1 MRSIPPR
8 VKINFFPKVSVAV
21 LFFFCILFI
30 GGCASL
36 NGWLKNNTASGQNKA
51 DSEQKSESAEA
62 AAAND
67 SEIRFLPLMPP
78 GSETDSQDKSEA
90 GPETL
95 AETESQED
103 PGAGSDMAAHIPP
116 QNNGIQSRFD
126 KSLEFYQ
133 ASQEYWQ
140 QGELESALDALDKAY
155 AMINNIET
163 GDAPKFS
170 QQKDDLRYM
179 ISKRILEI
187 YASRYT
193 TVKGNHNAIQL
204 VMNEHVEDEINRY
217 TTGPA
222 RRFFINAYRRSGK
235 YRPHIVK
242 KLEEAGIPEE
252 LSWLPLVESGFKT
265 KALSSARALGMWQFI
280 ASTGYKF
287 GLKRNRYID
296 GRLDPYKSTQ
306 AAIDYLKELHEI
318 FGDWKTALAAY
329 NCGAGRVLHVIRSQN
344 INYLDDFWDLYQQL
358 PLETARYVPK
368 FIATLHILN
377 NMEKYGMG
385 DIEVDPPMAFETVKI
400 EKQASLKDIA
410 RAIDTTEE
418 KLMELNPELRY
429 KVLPDETYKLNVPP
443 EKKETLL
450 AKIDQIEEYYQSPH
464 NITHHRV
471 RPGESLSAI
480 AGRYNTTV
488 KKICWYNNIYRKD
501 YVVAGQRLKIPQAG
515 TYAAR
520 GKAEEPP
527 RIINYRVKRG
537 DSLWVLAKRYN
548 TTTKKI
554 QEINNLN
561 SVNLHIGQ
569 KIKIPSG
576 ERADLEIY
584 RVKKGDSPYTIAK
597 RHDMNVN
604 RLLRINQLSKS
615 ARIHPG
621 QTLYVE

>member
-1 MRSIPPR
+1 MRSIPLC
-8 VKINFFPKVSVAV
+8 VKINFSPKFPIAV
-21 LFFFCILFI
+21 LFFFSILFI

-36 NGWLKNNTASGQNKA
+36 NGWLNNNAASGQNKT
-51 DSEQKSESAEA
+51 DSEQKSASAE
-62 AAAND
+62 D
-67 SEIRFLPLMPP
+67 SSINSPEIRFLPIMPLNGKTESP
-78 GSETDSQDKSEA
+78 DKHGP
-90 GPETL
+90 GPETRDKS
-95 AETESQED
+95 ASAADPES
-103 PGAGSDMAAHIPP
+103 GSKMGVHTPP

-133 ASQEYWQ
+133 ASQDYWQ
-140 QGELESALDALDKAY
+140 QGELENALDALDKAY
-155 AMINNIET
+155 AMIVNT
-163 GDAPKFS
+163 DTKDAPKYS

-187 YASRYT
+187 YTSRYT

-204 VMNEHVEDEINRY
+204 VMNEHVKEEIKRY

-222 RRFFINAYRRSGK
+222 RRFFIDSYRRSGR
-235 YRPHIVK
+235 YRPYIVK

-287 GLKRNRYID
+287 GLKRDRYID
-296 GRLDPYKSTQ
+296 ERLDPYKSTQ

-329 NCGAGRVLHVIRSQN
+329 NCGAGRVLHVIRDQN
-344 INYLDDFWDLYQQL
+344 INYLDDFWDLYQRL

-368 FIATLHILN
+368 FLATLHIVN

-385 DIEVDPPMAFETVKI
+385 DVQVDPPIEFETVKI

-410 RAIDTTEE
+410 KAIDTTEE

-450 AKIDQIEEYYQSPH
+450 ARIDQIEEYYQSPN
-464 NITHHRV
+464 NITQHRV
-471 RPGESLSAI
+471 RPGETLSTI
-480 AGRYNTTV
+480 AQRYNTTV

-501 YVVAGQRLKIPQAG
+501 YIVAGQRLKIPQAG
-515 TYAAR
+515 AYAAR

-527 RIINYRVKRG
+527 RVINYRVKRG

-548 TTTKKI
+548 TTTRKI

-561 SVNLHIGQ
+561 AVNLHIGQ
-569 KIKIPSG
+569 KLKIPAG
-576 ERADLEIY
+576 KRADLDIY

-604 RLLRINQLSKS
+604 RLLRINQLSKN
-615 ARIHPG
+615 ARIYPG

>member
-1 MRSIPPR
+1 M
-8 VKINFFPKVSVAV
+8 
-21 LFFFCILFI
+21 
-30 GGCASL
+30 
-36 NGWLKNNTASGQNKA
+36 NGWLDNNTASGQKKTESDQNSA
-51 DSEQKSESAEA
+51 SAEA
-62 AAAND
+62 AAEND
-67 SEIRFLPLMPP
+67 SEIRFLPLMPLD
-78 GSETDSQDKSEA
+78 SETDSQDKTKP
-90 GPETL
+90 GPEIRTKTKPTDDP
-95 AETESQED
+95 ET
-103 PGAGSDMAAHIPP
+103 GADMGAHVPP

-133 ASQEYWQ
+133 ASQDYWQ
-140 QGELESALDALDKAY
+140 QGELENALDALDKAY
-155 AMINNIET
+155 AMINNT
-163 GDAPKFS
+163 QTDDAPKFS

-187 YASRYT
+187 YTSRYT

-204 VMNEHVEDEINRY
+204 VMNEHVKDEIKRY

-222 RRFFINAYRRSGK
+222 RRFFINSYRRSGR
-235 YRPHIVK
+235 YRPYIVK

-287 GLKRNRYID
+287 GLKRDRYID
-296 GRLDPYKSTQ
+296 ERLDPYKSTQ

-368 FIATLHILN
+368 FLATLHIVN

-385 DIEVDPPMAFETVKI
+385 DVQVDPPIEFETVNI

-410 RAIDTTEE
+410 KAIDTTEE
-418 KLMELNPELRY
+418 KLTALNPELRY

-450 AKIDQIEEYYQSPH
+450 AKIDQIEEYYQSPN

-471 RPGESLSAI
+471 RPGETLSTI
-480 AGRYNTTV
+480 ARRYNTTV

-501 YVVAGQRLKIPQAG
+501 YIVAGQRLKIPQAG
-515 TYAAR
+515 TYASR
-520 GKAEEPP
+520 GKAGEPD
-527 RIINYRVKRG
+527 RVINYRVKRG

-548 TTTKKI
+548 TTTRKI
-554 QEINNLN
+554 QKINNLN

-569 KIKIPSG
+569 KLKIPAG
-576 ERADLEIY
+576 ERADLDIY

-597 RHDMNVN
+597 RHNMNLN
-604 RLLRINQLSKS
+604 QLLRINQLSKN
-615 ARIHPG
+615 ARIYPG